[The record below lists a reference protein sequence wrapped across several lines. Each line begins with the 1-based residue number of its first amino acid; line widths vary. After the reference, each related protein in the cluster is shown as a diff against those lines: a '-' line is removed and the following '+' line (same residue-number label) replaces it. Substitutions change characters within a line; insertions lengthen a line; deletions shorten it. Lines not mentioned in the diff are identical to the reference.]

1 MLASHHSSTTGHI
14 SFAALELG
22 LTLITVASAFCW
34 PQLGSRLF
42 ATVEQLLGRLARRR
56 RLSVLVVGLT
66 ALAARLAILPLSP
79 VPDPFVQDD
88 FSFLLAGDTFAS
100 GHLTNPTPPLWT
112 HFESFHIDMKPTY
125 MSMYFPAQGMVL
137 AAGKLM
143 GNPWF
148 GVLISVASMC
158 AAITWMLQAWL
169 PSGWALFGG
178 GLAIVRLSLF
188 SYWVD
193 TYSGG
198 GAIAAIGGALVFG
211 ALPRFLKKSRMR
223 DGILMAS
230 GAVILLYSRPYEG
243 FIVCL
248 PVAASLVWWIAKK
261 KHPPFRVL
269 LRILAVPAVLLIA
282 AFAFL
287 GYYDQQVFGNPL
299 TLPYTVNRATYASA
313 EHFLWQA
320 PRPIPVYRHKI
331 MSEFYTDFELQS
343 FLKQKTLPGF
353 VSGCALK
360 IATFTYFFIGISLL
374 PFLFML
380 PCALCDRRIRLLTIT
395 GALLAA
401 ALLCETWFI
410 PHYAAPFTAA
420 LYVTFLQCM
429 RHLRVWRPSGQPSG
443 LMLVRVIPVLCLLL
457 VGLRLYAAPL
467 KLDLGQWPEMR
478 WYGPQPD
485 GRPRAGVLAALKSY
499 PGQQLAIVRYT
510 PDHGH
515 IDDWVYN
522 APDIEKSKVIWARDM
537 GTAKNVELLQYFR
550 NRKVWLVEPDF
561 NPPRVSPYGCAK
573 ANPPRPLDCSKLSIE
588 VPLLS
593 KKVLR

>member
-1 MLASHHSSTTGHI
+1 MVTVPHHSTTGNI
-14 SFAALELG
+14 PFGGLELG
-22 LTLITVASAFCW
+22 LTLIAVASAFCW
-34 PQLGSRLF
+34 PYMGSRFF
-42 ATVEQLLGRLARRR
+42 ATMERLFGRLARRR
-56 RLSVLVVGLT
+56 RLSVLIVGFT
-66 ALAARLAILPLSP
+66 AVAMRLAILPLSP
-79 VPDPFVQDD
+79 IPAPFVQDD
-88 FSFLLAGDTFAS
+88 FSFLLAGDTFAA
-100 GHLTNPTPPLWT
+100 GRLTNPTPPLWI
-112 HFESFHIDMKPTY
+112 HFESFHITMKPTY
-125 MSMYFPAQGMVL
+125 MSMYFPAQGLVL
-137 AAGKLM
+137 AAGKLI

-148 GVLISVASMC
+148 GVLLSVALMC

-169 PSGWALFGG
+169 PPGWALFGG

-211 ALPRFLKKSRMR
+211 GLPRFLKKSRIR
-223 DGILMAS
+223 DAMLMAL
-230 GAVILLYSRPYEG
+230 GAAILLNSRPYEG

-248 PVAASLVWWIAKK
+248 PVAASLVWWVAKK
-261 KHPPFRVL
+261 KSPPLPVL
-269 LRILAVPAVLLIA
+269 LRRLAAPAVLLIA
-282 AFAFL
+282 TFAFL
-287 GYYDQQVFGNPL
+287 GYYDQQVFGNPT

-331 MSEFYTDFELQS
+331 MSEFYTDFELKS
-343 FLKQKTLPGF
+343 FLKQKTVPGF
-353 VSGCALK
+353 VYGCALK

-380 PCALCDRRIRLLTIT
+380 PRALCHRRVRILTIT
-395 GALLAA
+395 GVLLAA

-420 LYVTFLQCM
+420 LYVILLQSL
-429 RHLRVWRPSGQPSG
+429 RHLRVWRPGNQPAG
-443 LMLVRVIPVLCLLL
+443 LMLVRVIPMLCLLL
-457 VGLRLYAAPL
+457 VGLRLYAEPL
-467 KLDLGQWPEMR
+467 KIDLGQWPEMR

-485 GRPRAGVLAALKSY
+485 GRPRAGVLTKLRSY

-522 APDIEKSKVIWARDM
+522 APNIEKSKVIWARDM
-537 GTAKNVELLQYFR
+537 GAAKNLELLQYFHD
-550 NRKVWLVEPDF
+550 RKAWLVEPDF
-561 NPPRVSPYGCAK
+561 NPPRVSPYSCEEA
-573 ANPPRPLDCSKLSIE
+573 PTRSLDCSKLSTE
-588 VPLLS
+588 EPLLS
-593 KKVLR
+593 RKVLP